1 MQTFKVKNFITKWKH
16 FKFQSCTN
24 QNRWSVIC
32 DTSTKTVQSGFFFRF
47 WPVKPNIKLNNK
59 GQRSKETL
67 TQQTTPPPGG
77 GLTLVCCPFCCN
89 IIDPIQLSGVHHPI
103 PGTRWCHSQMSW
115 PLMFV
120 VLWCR
125 QKKKPRHHSRG
136 SGKNRKSVRW
146 LNDQNQSL
154 KWFLKRV
161 LKPNPISQS
170 FMYSALQGT
179 VLFWCVCVRVRLSP
193 LFTTRVPRRTSHLHI
208 FVLEVQK

>member
-24 QNRWSVIC
+24 QNRSVIC

-77 GLTLVCCPFCCN
+77 GLTLVCCSFCCN

-125 QKKKPRHHSRG
+125 QKKNHDTTAAVLEKIE
-136 SGKNRKSVRW
+136 
-146 LNDQNQSL
+146 NQSGD
-154 KWFLKRV
+154 WMTWI
-161 LKPNPISQS
+161 NHWND
-170 FMYSALQGT
+170 
-179 VLFWCVCVRVRLSP
+179 FWKK
-193 LFTTRVPRRTSHLHI
+193 F
-208 FVLEVQK
+208 